1 MVEEKPFLLTIMTV
15 AIGFVGIALTIIG
28 LPAIITSPQSGLGS
42 LIGETQLD
50 LLSQLTTG
58 SSVIDIRMG
67 SALFIIGIIVL
78 IAGSGLHQMRMW
90 ALQAVM
96 GLFLVAITLCVV
108 YTLLFLGMIDFFD
121 VSEFQSFNGMILP
134 LLIVSIF
141 FFIYLITVRHYF
153 D

>member
-121 VSEFQSFNGMILP
+121 VSGFQSFNGMILP
-134 LLIVSIF
+134 LLFVSIF

>member
-1 MVEEKPFLLTIMTV
+1 MVEEKPFLLTMMTV

-28 LPAIITSPQSGLGS
+28 LPAIITSPRSGLGS
-42 LIGETQLD
+42 LIGETELD

-96 GLFLVAITLCVV
+96 GLFLVAITLCAV

-134 LLIVSIF
+134 LLLVSIF

>member
-42 LIGETQLD
+42 LIGETERD

-58 SSVIDIRMG
+58 SAVIDIRMG

-90 ALQAVM
+90 ALQAVT
-96 GLFLVAITLCVV
+96 GLFLVAITLCGV

-134 LLIVSIF
+134 LLLVSIF

>member
-42 LIGETQLD
+42 LIGETERD

-58 SSVIDIRMG
+58 SAVIDIRMG

-96 GLFLVAITLCVV
+96 GLFLVAITLCGV

-134 LLIVSIF
+134 LLLVSIF